1 MIDKVL
7 DLLRDIRCLLLK
19 TAYSLKAE
27 KDGKIV
33 DIIED
38 PERSTLLITH
48 NWGGG
53 TERFE
58 KNVADAMG
66 DKLYILRIVSYRRNI
81 YCKLENYGIGNH
93 ICKPSVMEK
102 LLTLKFKNIIV
113 NSLVSASPAFAI
125 MDILKKY
132 KKENPDVS
140 FTYYVHDFHSVCP
153 KFNLVADDWYCG
165 LECSRHGCRFNLKDN
180 RYSGSIES
188 WRSHW
193 NEFLLIFDNIICFSN
208 SSREILYQ
216 AYPSL
221 RGRKVEVKP
230 HSMSYCNFQPIKEI
244 DGFSLHLG
252 IFGNVA
258 NVPKGE
264 LVVKRLLK
272 ELPENIPISFVGI
285 SENQID
291 VSRPNTYFHGRY
303 SLEELPGIIRDHK
316 ISMAL
321 FPSICPETFSYMVSE
336 LMMLGMPIMCFDIG
350 AQGEKVKAYDK
361 GIICHDV
368 DDMVAKITEMSN
380 NNRIGSHLIQ

>member
-1 MIDKVL
+1 ML
-7 DLLRDIRCLLLK
+7 NLLHNIRYLLLK
-19 TAYSLKAE
+19 MKYSLKAE
-27 KDGKIV
+27 KDENIV
-33 DIIED
+33 DAIVD
-38 PERSTLLITH
+38 PEESALLITH

-53 TERFE
+53 TAQFER
-58 KNVADAMG
+58 NVADELG
-66 DKLYILRIVSYRRNI
+66 GKLYILRFVSYRRNI
-81 YCKLENYGIGNH
+81 FCKLENSGIGNH
-93 ICKPSVMEK
+93 ICKPSVLEK

-113 NSLVSASPAFAI
+113 NSLVSASPAFAT

-132 KKENPDVS
+132 KRENPNVS

-165 LECSRHGCRFNLKDN
+165 LECSKHDCKFNLKDN
-180 RYSGSIES
+180 RYSGSIGS

-208 SSREILYQ
+208 SSREILCQ

-221 RGRKVEVKP
+221 RDHQIEVKP

-244 DGFSLHLG
+244 DGFSMHVG
-252 IFGNVA
+252 IFGNIA
-258 NVPKGE
+258 NVPKGR

-272 ELPENIPISFVGI
+272 ELPENIPISFIGV
-285 SENQID
+285 SENQIG
-291 VSRPNTYFHGRY
+291 VSRPNTYYHGKY
-303 SLEELPGIIRDHK
+303 ALKELPGIISKHK

-321 FPSICPETFSYMVSE
+321 FTSICPETFSYTVSE

-361 GIICHDV
+361 GIICRDA
-368 DDMVAKITEMSN
+368 DDMVSKIIERSKGN
-380 NNRIGSHLIQ
+380 HPESHLTQ

>member
-7 DLLRDIRCLLLK
+7 DLLRNIRCLLLK

-27 KDGKIV
+27 KDTKIV
-33 DIIED
+33 DIIAD

-53 TERFE
+53 TEQFE
-58 KNVADAMG
+58 RNVADAMV
-66 DKLYILRIVSYRRNI
+66 DKLYVLRIVSYRRNI
-81 YCKLENYGIGNH
+81 YCKLENHGIGNH

-102 LLTLKFKNIIV
+102 LLTLKFRKIIV
-113 NSLVSASPAFAI
+113 NSLVSTSPAFET
-125 MDILKKY
+125 MDILKRY

-140 FTYYVHDFHSVCP
+140 FIYYVHDFHSVCP
-153 KFNLVADDWYCG
+153 IYTLVADDWYCG
-165 LECSRHGCRFNLKDN
+165 LECSKHDCRFNLKDN

-193 NEFLLIFDNIICFSN
+193 NEFLLIFDEIICFSN

-221 RGRKVEVKP
+221 RGRNVEVKP
-230 HSMSYCNFQPIKEI
+230 HSMSYCNFQSIKEI
-244 DGFSLHLG
+244 DGFRLHIG
-252 IFGNVA
+252 IFGNIA

-285 SENQID
+285 SENQIG
-291 VSRPNTYFHGRY
+291 VSRPNTYYHGRY
-303 SLEELPGIIRDHK
+303 ALKELPEIIREHK

-321 FPSICPETFSYMVSE
+321 FPSICPETFSYLVSE
-336 LMMLGMPIMCFDIG
+336 LMMLGIPIMCFDVG

-368 DDMVAKITEMSN
+368 DDMVAKIAEMSN
-380 NNRIGSHLIQ
+380 RKLPNSALFQ